1 MIKKLAL
8 ALMLLTHSSAH
19 SSPEKHNTPY
29 DPSRL
34 TAFVQLSPVGSYY
47 GNPIARALTER
58 NDTGVYAIYL
68 NGSEEFTTTGIDRR
82 VENVAYKLN
91 KLDPEIIVAEYG
103 LSIVLEQYL
112 DDNLKLALRTYQFAD
127 TQTQYATSY
136 AAQLKL
142 FFNQSNYNLHK
153 IVILHDSSPRSMA
166 KALISKSKLLTAGF
180 SKGQVSLRLIKTFQG
195 IRMFLSESSSWP
207 RSLLINNITFLRDA
221 ELGQPRFGDEIKMEL
236 DRLNRWHID
245 VGFWK
250 SRDNEAIIFVPDV
263 DKLLDSLLYRKEPPV
278 KSRMLINT
286 KAFKELGL
294 KHLYIN
300 GLEAVDGIT
309 DGT

>member
-1 MIKKLAL
+1 MIKC
-8 ALMLLTHSSAH
+8 LLTALLLVA
-19 SSPEKHNTPY
+19 SPIASEELAKIPY
-29 DPSRL
+29 DPSRV
-34 TAFVQLSPVGSYY
+34 TAFVQVSPVGSYY

-58 NDTGVYAIYL
+58 NEKGVYAIYL
-68 NGSEEFTTTGIDRR
+68 NGSEEFTSTGLDRR
-82 VENVAYKLN
+82 IENVAYKLN
-91 KLDPEIIVAEYG
+91 KLDPEIIVAEFG

-112 DDNLKLALRTYQFAD
+112 KDNLKLALRTYQFAD

-142 FFNQSNYNLHK
+142 FFSRSNYNLHK

-166 KALISKSKLLTAGF
+166 KALISQSKLLTAGF
-180 SKGQVSLRLIKTFQG
+180 SKGQVSLRLIKSFQG
-195 IRMFLSESSSWP
+195 IRTFLSESSSWP

-236 DRLNRWHID
+236 GRLNRWHID

-263 DKLLDSLLYRKEPPV
+263 DKLLDSLLYRKEPPL

-300 GLEAVDGIT
+300 GLDAVDGIT